1 MLDFKDFEHHVSG
14 NEKEALINLLDAL
27 KHKKYER
34 FYNVD
39 NSITFVYKTYHIG
52 NIKLFK
58 NNYLIEKIKCKL
70 KREIKI
76 PNNNK
81 IWKLDINKI
90 EISLYSCYLQLKITY
105 Y

>member
-1 MLDFKDFEHHVSG
+1 MLDFKDFEHNVSG

-58 NNYLIEKIKCKL
+58 NDYLIDKIKNNL

-76 PNNNK
+76 PNNK
-81 IWKLDINKI
+81 IWKLNINKI
-90 EISLYSCYLQLKITY
+90 EINLYSCYLQLKITY